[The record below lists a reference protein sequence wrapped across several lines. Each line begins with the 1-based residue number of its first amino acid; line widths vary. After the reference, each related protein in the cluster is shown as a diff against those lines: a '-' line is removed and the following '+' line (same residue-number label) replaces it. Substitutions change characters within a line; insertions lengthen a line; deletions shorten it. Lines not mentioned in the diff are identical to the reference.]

1 MSYSNILMRD
11 AVVVDATTPVKIF
24 DSQTSTRI
32 GWRGVIPGSVGAGI
46 GMLFYIQATGA
57 TAPTKAAVVA
67 GPSLRAEAADYV
79 EDGARSTLDIYAVM
93 ESGASVTITP
103 QEILQ

>member
-1 MSYSNILMRD
+1 MSYSNVLQRD
-11 AVVVDATTPVKIF
+11 AVTLDATTPVKVF
-24 DSQTSTRI
+24 SSNTSTRI
-32 GWRGVIPGSVGAGI
+32 GWRVTIPGSVGAGI
-46 GMLFYIQATGA
+46 GVLFFVQTAGA
-57 TAPTKAAVVA
+57 TAPTKAAIVA
-67 GPSLRAEAADYV
+67 GPSIRAEAADLV